1 MGDLL
6 STENLLI
13 LAGIS
18 LVIPGL
24 VTVLTKYQSSD
35 GVKNLMHALV
45 AALAGVGFDF
55 TQAVLDDNRA
65 FSLRSALVMALMAW
79 GASTFT
85 YVKLWKNS
93 GVNDALADRTASFG
107 VGAEREELFIP
118 TDFLRSMDN
127 NPPTP

>member
-1 MGDLL
+1 MGNLL
-6 STENLLI
+6 STENVLI

-24 VTVLTKYQSSD
+24 VTVLTKYQASD
-35 GVKNLMHALV
+35 GVKNLTHALV

-55 TQAVLDDNRA
+55 TQAVLSDNRS
-65 FSLRSALVMALMAW
+65 FSLRSALVMAVMAW

-93 GVNDALADRTASFG
+93 MVNDVIADRTASFG
-107 VGAEREELFIP
+107 VGTEQEEVFIP
-118 TDFLRSMDN
+118 TDLLRNADR
-127 NPPTP
+127 